1 MFQTYAKEN
10 NSFFCP
16 KYLFFCTIS
25 QKDFFASAC
34 KVCKSAIVTSK
45 VCSKI
50 NDTKNCVGLGW
61 GIVKEELMGEVRIP
75 KLYL

>member
-1 MFQTYAKEN
+1 MERRIIDIWNKNNYFLTQFFKKMCSHLRVKYAK
-10 NSFFCP
+10 SG
-16 KYLFFCTIS
+16 
-25 QKDFFASAC
+25 
-34 KVCKSAIVTSK
+34 IVTSK
-45 VCSKI
+45 VLSEK

>member
-1 MFQTYAKEN
+1 METENNRYLEQNNYFFAQFFKKIFSIFRVKYAK
-10 NSFFCP
+10 SG
-16 KYLFFCTIS
+16 
-25 QKDFFASAC
+25 
-34 KVCKSAIVTSK
+34 IVTSK
-45 VCSKI
+45 VFSEK